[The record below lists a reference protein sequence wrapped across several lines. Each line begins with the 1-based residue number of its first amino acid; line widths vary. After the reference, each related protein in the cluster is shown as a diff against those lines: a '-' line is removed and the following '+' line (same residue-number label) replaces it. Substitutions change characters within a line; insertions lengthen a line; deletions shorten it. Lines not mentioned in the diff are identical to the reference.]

1 MVRLYAADIANLP
14 DPGEDPALLDELD
27 PERKCK
33 VMRYLKAEDRKR
45 SLGAG
50 LLLNRILPRY
60 GVSPAGIRTGA
71 DGKPEV
77 EGICFNLSHS
87 GHIVICATAEK
98 EVGCDVEEIV
108 KAPEAVAE
116 HFFHPSE
123 SAYVNACM
131 GEERDRRF
139 FRVWTMKESY
149 IKMTGEGM
157 SLDFD
162 RFVFLPGPEKIKVRR
177 DGKLLSCRIMEYD
190 IPGYKVSVCAKEEE
204 FSEHVE
210 YVSLKSSSS

>member
-1 MVRLYAADIANLP
+1 MVHLYAADIGSLP
-14 DPGEDPALLDELD
+14 DPKEAPALLHELD
-27 PERKCK
+27 NERKCRIMK
-33 VMRYLKAEDRKR
+33 YLKAEDRKR

-50 LLLNRILPRY
+50 LLLNRVLPRY
-60 GVSPAGIRTGA
+60 GASPDAVRAGA

-77 EGICFNLSHS
+77 EGIFFNLSHS

-98 EVGCDVEEIV
+98 EVGCDVEKIV
-108 KAPEAVAE
+108 KAPEGVAE
-116 HFFHPSE
+116 RFFHIGE

-131 GEERDRRF
+131 GEERDHRF
-139 FRVWTMKESY
+139 FRIWTMKESY

-157 SLDFD
+157 SLAFD
-162 RFVFLPGPEKIKVRR
+162 RFELLPGPEKTNVRR

-190 IPGYKVSVCAKEEE
+190 IPGYKVSVCAKEE

-210 YVSLKSSSS
+210 YVSLR

>member
-1 MVRLYAADIANLP
+1 MIHLYAADIINLP
-14 DPGEDPALLDELD
+14 DPREDPTLLDELD
-27 PERKCK
+27 PERTCRIMK
-33 VMRYLKAEDRKR
+33 YLKAEDRKR

-50 LLLNRILPRY
+50 LLLKGILPRY
-60 GVSPAGIRTGA
+60 GASPDGIRIGA

-87 GHIVICATAEK
+87 GHIVLCATAER
-98 EVGCDVEEIV
+98 EVGCDVEKIV
-108 KAPEAVAE
+108 KAPEGVAE

-123 SAYVNACM
+123 SAYVNAGV
-131 GEERDRRF
+131 GEERDHRF

-157 SLDFD
+157 SLAFD
-162 RFVFLPGPEKIKVRR
+162 RFAILSDPEKIKVRR

-190 IPGYKVSVCAKEEE
+190 IPGYKVSVCGKEEE
-204 FSEHVE
+204 FSSHVE
-210 YVSLKSSSS
+210 YVSLRGASS